1 LFLADAPPATGI
13 PVVTMNSFA
22 LPQQGGSIEC
32 SKTAHPLSAYI
43 GTWGNS
49 SPPVTLGTDPL
60 GFDPMGYSETC
71 TDTNQADYLQTGPIY
86 VHGELN
92 TWHINA
98 TPDGKYSAR
107 GMRPAGWVIDP
118 GPHPPMPAPPPD
130 NYNYDCCSY
139 WVVDPN
145 DAYPYNPSNPD
156 SDTTRGDLQA
166 GDYIIMRGTLW
177 QEDAHD
183 CTHKDN
189 SGPWSL
195 WRATPKLLYHAGNME
210 MHPIDWIWR
219 LPTPS
224 VPKTAYTL
232 ACIGVNPAQ
241 GVAYAGHTF
250 DVSFFP
256 YPKQRPSGAV
266 LRCQEQI
273 DGRFSDMTTVNQHLV
288 TNTGDQI
295 RVHVDLGT
303 QGSNQG
309 RFKAAYVTWWEPS
322 AQLIVTV
329 TPSLIMQG
337 RPVSVTVHAVD
348 SGTGAAL
355 PGGTVM
361 INDVNVGTTDVPFNY
376 TFIGPAPTGV
386 VIATGYTPTPI
397 PWPPMS
403 LSTMHCIVTPAGPPL
418 GRPIQLTIQA
428 IDDLTGAVVQTAMV
442 TLLNPV
448 APIQFPANA
457 PYPITLHTQTQR
469 GPYGT
474 APTILYPSASVSAG
488 GYRDAFA
495 FDLTV

>member
-1 LFLADAPPATGI
+1 
-13 PVVTMNSFA
+13 
-22 LPQQGGSIEC
+22 
-32 SKTAHPLSAYI
+32 
-43 GTWGNS
+43 
-49 SPPVTLGTDPL
+49 
-60 GFDPMGYSETC
+60 
-71 TDTNQADYLQTGPIY
+71 
-86 VHGELN
+86 
-92 TWHINA
+92 
-98 TPDGKYSAR
+98 
-107 GMRPAGWVIDP
+107 
-118 GPHPPMPAPPPD
+118 
-130 NYNYDCCSY
+130 
-139 WVVDPN
+139 
-145 DAYPYNPSNPD
+145 
-156 SDTTRGDLQA
+156 
-166 GDYIIMRGTLW
+166 
-177 QEDAHD
+177 
-183 CTHKDN
+183 
-189 SGPWSL
+189 
-195 WRATPKLLYHAGNME
+195 

-219 LPTPS
+219 LLRPPTGYTDIWPRG
-224 VPKTAYTL
+224 VVKTAYTL
-232 ACIGVNPAQ
+232 ACIGDDPAA
-241 GVAYAGHTF
+241 VAYAGHTF

-256 YPKQRPSGAV
+256 YPKKQQPWSGAV

-295 RVHVDLGT
+295 RVHVDLAT

-361 INDVNVGTTDVPFNY
+361 INGVNVGTTDVPFNY

-386 VIATGYTPTPI
+386 VIATGYTEAAI
-397 PWPPMS
+397 PWPPIP

-418 GRPIQLTIQA
+418 GRAIQLTIQA

-442 TLLNPV
+442 TLINYST
-448 APIQFPANA
+448 ASGTTIQFPANA
-457 PYPITLHTQTQR
+457 PYPMTGTITLHTYTQR

-474 APTILYPSASVSAG
+474 PPTILYPRATVSAG
-488 GYRDAFA
+488 GYSDALA